1 MCLCI
6 NPPSSRVSGI
16 ETLFIYGTVMSS
28 VSPSNAAR
36 RVDSIDFWRGIVLI
50 AILCDHIPGN
60 LIEKATPRNFA
71 LSDSAEAFVFLSGVS
86 VALAHYGRAQRADWR
101 GLLGRCFG
109 RAFHVYGVH
118 VGLTCVAVAIAAIGY
133 YVSGAPGLIE
143 SDGRSFIF
151 HQPLQA
157 GLGVLLL
164 TQQLGY
170 FNILPLYV
178 VLLLWAPVVLAMV
191 RVSPWLALG
200 ASLAIYAVA
209 RIGGLALPSWPEP
222 GTWFFNPL
230 AWQLVFTLGI
240 VACVLWRDRPIPKSP
255 MLYWAA
261 AAALIVAA
269 FGVTDGFWELP
280 GIRDGLFAHL
290 DLFKAD
296 LGLGRLA
303 HFVVLAYFV
312 SQTRVAAVERTATGR
327 ELQRLGRYSLPIFAL
342 GSILSCVGQTVM
354 QAATAQIPDW
364 AAIIGLVY
372 TLFGILGLFLFARY
386 LERNKPALHASPYPQ
401 DPQSPFSA
409 RLLLGL
415 RTRSRALFTKSG
427 HSR

>member
-1 MCLCI
+1 
-6 NPPSSRVSGI
+6 
-16 ETLFIYGTVMSS
+16 MSS
-28 VSPSNAAR
+28 ISQPSVSR
-36 RVDSIDFWRGIVLI
+36 RVDTIDFWRGLVLI

-71 LSDSAEAFVFLSGVS
+71 FSDSAEAFVFLSGVS

-101 GLLGRCFG
+101 GLFERCFG
-109 RAFHVYGVH
+109 RAYRIYGVH
-118 VGLTCVAVAIAAIGY
+118 VGLTIAAVAIAAIGY
-133 YVSGAPGLIE
+133 FVSGASGLIE
-143 SDGRSFIF
+143 ADGRSFVF

-157 GLGVLLL
+157 ALGVLLL

-200 ASLAIYAVA
+200 VSLAIYAIA
-209 RIGGLALPSWPEP
+209 RIAGLALPSWPEP

-240 VACVLWRDRPIPKSP
+240 VGCVLWRDRPIPKSP
-255 MLYWAA
+255 ILYWAA

-280 GIRDGLFAHL
+280 GVRDGLFAHL
-290 DLFKAD
+290 DLFKPD
-296 LGLGRLA
+296 LGLVRLA

-312 SQTRVAAVERTATGR
+312 SQTPVAAVERTGIGR

-342 GSILSCVGQTVM
+342 GSILSCAGQAVM
-354 QAATAQIPDW
+354 QAATVQIPDW
-364 AAIIGLVY
+364 VATIGLVY

-386 LERNKPALHASPYPQ
+386 LERNKPIAHASSASK
-401 DPQSPFSA
+401 DTQSPFSA
-409 RLLLGL
+409 RFLLGL

-427 HSR
+427 ASR

>member
-1 MCLCI
+1 M
-6 NPPSSRVSGI
+6 SSIVA
-16 ETLFIYGTVMSS
+16 SS
-28 VSPSNAAR
+28 VSR
-36 RVDSIDFWRGIVLI
+36 RVDTIDFWRGLVLI

-71 LSDSAEAFVFLSGVS
+71 FSDSAEAFVFLSGVS

-101 GLLGRCFG
+101 GLFERCFG
-109 RAFHVYGVH
+109 RAYRIYGVH
-118 VGLTCVAVAIAAIGY
+118 IGLTCAAVAIAAIGY
-133 YVSGAPGLIE
+133 FVSGAPGLIE
-143 SDGRSFIF
+143 ADGRGFVF

-191 RVSPWLALG
+191 RASPWLALG

-209 RIGGLALPSWPEP
+209 RIVGLALPSWPEP

-240 VACVLWRDRPIPKSP
+240 VGCVLWRDRPIPKSP
-255 MLYWAA
+255 ILYWAS

-269 FGVTDGFWELP
+269 FGVTDGFWNLP

-290 DLFKAD
+290 DLFKPD
-296 LGLGRLA
+296 LGLVRLA

-312 SQTRVAAVERTATGR
+312 SQTPVAAVERTGIGR

-342 GSILSCVGQTVM
+342 GSILSCAGQAVM
-354 QAATAQIPDW
+354 QAATVQIPDW
-364 AAIIGLVY
+364 VAIIGLVY

-386 LERNKPALHASPYPQ
+386 LERNKSTPHALPAPEPVSSTL
-401 DPQSPFSA
+401 SA
-409 RLLLGL
+409 RFLLGL
-415 RTRSRALFTKSG
+415 RTRSRALFSKSG
-427 HSR
+427 ASR

>member
-1 MCLCI
+1 
-6 NPPSSRVSGI
+6 
-16 ETLFIYGTVMSS
+16 MSS
-28 VSPSNAAR
+28 IVASAVSR
-36 RVDSIDFWRGIVLI
+36 RVDTIDFWRGIVLI

-71 LSDSAEAFVFLSGVS
+71 FSDSAEAFVFLSGVS

-101 GLLGRCFG
+101 GLFERCFG
-109 RAFHVYGVH
+109 RAYRIYGVH
-118 VGLTCVAVAIAAIGY
+118 IGLTCAAVAIAAIGY
-133 YVSGAPGLIE
+133 FVSGAPGLIE
-143 SDGRSFIF
+143 ADGRSFVF

-200 ASLAIYAVA
+200 ASLALYAVA
-209 RIGGLALPSWPEP
+209 RIVGLALPSWPEP

-240 VACVLWRDRPIPKSP
+240 VGCVLWRDRPIPKSP
-255 MLYWAA
+255 ALYWAA
-261 AAALIVAA
+261 ATALIVAA

-290 DLFKAD
+290 DLFKPD
-296 LGLGRLA
+296 LGLVRLA

-312 SQTRVAAVERTATGR
+312 SQTRVAAVERTRIGR
-327 ELQRLGRYSLPIFAL
+327 ELQRLGRFSLPIFAL
-342 GSILSCVGQTVM
+342 GSILSCVGQAVM

-364 AAIIGLVY
+364 AAAIGLVY
-372 TLFGILGLFLFARY
+372 TLFGVLGLFLFARY
-386 LERNKPALHASPYPQ
+386 LERNKPTLHAAPSSEPV
-401 DPQSPFSA
+401 DSTLSA
-409 RLLLGL
+409 RILFGL
-415 RTRSRALFTKSG
+415 RSRSRALFTRPGPSG
-427 HSR
+427 

>member
-1 MCLCI
+1 M
-6 NPPSSRVSGI
+6 SSISH
-16 ETLFIYGTVMSS
+16 SS
-28 VSPSNAAR
+28 VSR
-36 RVDSIDFWRGIVLI
+36 RVDTIDFWRGIVLI

-71 LSDSAEAFVFLSGVS
+71 FSDSAEAFVFLSGVS

-101 GLLGRCFG
+101 GLFERCFG
-109 RAFHVYGVH
+109 RAYHIYGVH
-118 VGLTCVAVAIAAIGY
+118 IGLTCAAVAIAAIGY
-133 YVSGAPGLIE
+133 FVSGAPGLIE
-143 SDGRSFIF
+143 ADGRSFVF

-178 VLLLWAPVVLAMV
+178 VLLLWAPVVLAMA

-200 ASLAIYAVA
+200 VSLAIYAVA
-209 RIGGLALPSWPEP
+209 RIVGLALPSWPEP

-240 VACVLWRDRPIPKSP
+240 VGCVLWRDRPIPKSP
-255 MLYWAA
+255 VLYWASA
-261 AAALIVAA
+261 VALIVAA
-269 FGVTDGFWELP
+269 FGVTDGFWNLP

-290 DLFKAD
+290 DLFKPD
-296 LGLGRLA
+296 LGLARLA

-312 SQTRVAAVERTATGR
+312 SQTPVAAAERTGIGR
-327 ELQRLGRYSLPIFAL
+327 ELQRVGRYSLPIFAL
-342 GSILSCVGQTVM
+342 GSILSCVGQAVM

-364 AAIIGLVY
+364 TATIGLVY

-386 LERNKPALHASPYPQ
+386 LERNKPAQHAAPSSEPGP
-401 DPQSPFSA
+401 STLSA
-409 RLLLGL
+409 RILLGL
-415 RTRSRALFTKSG
+415 RSRSRALFTRPG
-427 HSR
+427 TSR

>member
-1 MCLCI
+1 
-6 NPPSSRVSGI
+6 
-16 ETLFIYGTVMSS
+16 MSS
-28 VSPSNAAR
+28 VPHSPVTR
-36 RVDSIDFWRGIVLI
+36 RVDTIDFWRGIVLI

-71 LSDSAEAFVFLSGVS
+71 FSDSAEAFVFLSGVS

-101 GLLGRCFG
+101 GLFERCFG
-109 RAFHVYGVH
+109 RAYRIYGVH
-118 VGLTCVAVAIAAIGY
+118 VGLTCAAVAIAAIGY
-133 YVSGAPGLIE
+133 FVSGATGLIE
-143 SDGRSFIF
+143 ADGRSFVF

-157 GLGVLLL
+157 GLGVLML

-178 VLLLWAPVVLAMV
+178 VLLLWAPVVLALV

-200 ASLAIYAVA
+200 VSLAIYAVA
-209 RIGGLALPSWPEP
+209 RIVGLALPSWPEP

-240 VACVLWRDRPIPKSP
+240 VGCVLWRDRPIPKSA

-269 FGVTDGFWELP
+269 FGVTDGFWKLP

-290 DLFKAD
+290 DLFKPD
-296 LGLGRLA
+296 LGLVRLG

-312 SQTRVAAVERTATGR
+312 SQTRVAAVERTGIGR

-342 GSILSCVGQTVM
+342 GSILSCAGQAVM
-354 QAATAQIPDW
+354 QAAMVQIPDW
-364 AAIIGLVY
+364 TAIIGLVY

-386 LERNKPALHASPYPQ
+386 LERNKPTPHAPESSQ
-401 DPQSPFSA
+401 GIQSPFSA
-409 RLLLGL
+409 RFLLGL

-427 HSR
+427 ASR

>member
-1 MCLCI
+1 M
-6 NPPSSRVSGI
+6 SSIVA
-16 ETLFIYGTVMSS
+16 SS
-28 VSPSNAAR
+28 VSR
-36 RVDSIDFWRGIVLI
+36 RVDTIDFWRGIVLI

-71 LSDSAEAFVFLSGVS
+71 FSDSAEAFVFLSGVS

-101 GLLGRCFG
+101 GLFERCFG
-109 RAFHVYGVH
+109 RAYHIYGVH
-118 VGLTCVAVAIAAIGY
+118 IGLTCAAVAIAAIGY
-133 YVSGAPGLIE
+133 FVSGATGLIE
-143 SDGRSFIF
+143 ADGRSFVF

-191 RVSPWLALG
+191 RMSPWLALG
-200 ASLAIYAVA
+200 VSLAIYAVA
-209 RIGGLALPSWPEP
+209 RIVGLALPSWPEP

-240 VACVLWRDRPIPKSP
+240 VGCVLWRDRPIPKSP
-255 MLYWAA
+255 VLYWAA

-269 FGVTDGFWELP
+269 FGVTDGFWKLP

-290 DLFKAD
+290 DLFKPD
-296 LGLGRLA
+296 LGLVRLG

-312 SQTRVAAVERTATGR
+312 SQTPVAAVERTGIGR

-342 GSILSCVGQTVM
+342 GSILSCAGQAVM
-354 QAATAQIPDW
+354 QAATVQIPDW
-364 AAIIGLVY
+364 VATIGLVY

-386 LERNKPALHASPYPQ
+386 LERNKSIPHALSVSK
-401 DPQSPFSA
+401 DPQSPLSA
-409 RLLLGL
+409 RFLLGL
-415 RTRSRALFTKSG
+415 RTRSRALFTRSG
-427 HSR
+427 ASR